1 MSREDSGGQPGM
13 LRGSPDIL
21 LNCGFSIFMTTI
33 TSLQTNDTL
42 FVNKIKI
49 LAVNVSG
56 APLTITGSPESS
68 LCRQSR
74 SIEVFDAFLPR
85 RGGGDTALI
94 VIFYWACTIQN
105 AEDEYL

>member
-1 MSREDSGGQPGM
+1 MSREDSGGQPGI

-21 LNCGFSIFMTTI
+21 LNCGFCIFMTTI
-33 TSLQTNDTL
+33 TSLQTNNTPC
-42 FVNKIKI
+42 VNKII
-49 LAVNVSG
+49 AVSVSG